1 MLGGA
6 ETVDL
11 VSIAQIASAVG
22 TVGLTILFGFQLMVF
37 RKQVAVNS
45 DTLREMQESRLAQ
58 ERPQVIVLAEYRQRR
73 VIEVVVRNIGRGA
86 AKDITF
92 EFSAPLESSISDQ
105 EHPEV
110 IPRNELPYFQEGL
123 NFLAPGAE
131 IGVIWDTHEN
141 LLPLLRERG
150 LENGITATSRYES
163 LTGDQYET
171 SWVINPLLIA
181 AERYASELDRD
192 SE

>member
-22 TVGLTILFGFQLMVF
+22 TVGLTILFGFQLLVF

-181 AERYASELDRD
+181 AERYASEPDRD

>member
-1 MLGGA
+1 M
-6 ETVDL
+6 DL
-11 VSIAQIASAVG
+11 VSIAQIASAIG
-22 TVGLTILFGFQLMVF
+22 TVGLTLLFGFQLMVF
-37 RKQVAVNS
+37 RKQVVVNS
-45 DTLREMQESRLAQ
+45 DTLREMRESRVAH

-73 VIEVVVRNIGRGA
+73 VIEVIVRNIGRGA

-123 NFLAPGAE
+123 NYLAPGAE

-150 LENGITATSRYES
+150 LENGITATSRYED
-163 LTGDQYET
+163 LTGERYET

-181 AERYASELDRD
+181 AERYASEPDRD

>member
-1 MLGGA
+1 M
-6 ETVDL
+6 DL

-181 AERYASELDRD
+181 AERYASEPDRD

>member
-11 VSIAQIASAVG
+11 VSIAQIASAIG
-22 TVGLTILFGFQLMVF
+22 TVGLTILFGFQLLVF

-45 DTLREMQESRLAQ
+45 DTLREMRESRLAQ

-86 AKDITF
+86 AKNITF

-110 IPRNELPYFQEGL
+110 VPRNELPYFQEGL

>member
-22 TVGLTILFGFQLMVF
+22 TVGLTILFGFQLLVF

-45 DTLREMQESRLAQ
+45 NTLREMQESRLAQ